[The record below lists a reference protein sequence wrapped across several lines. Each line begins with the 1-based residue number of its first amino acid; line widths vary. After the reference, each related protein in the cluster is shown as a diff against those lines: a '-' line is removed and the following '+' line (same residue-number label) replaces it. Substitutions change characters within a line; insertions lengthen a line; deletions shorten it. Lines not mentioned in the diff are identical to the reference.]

1 MPKQKPPSRRFRWA
15 AYVCDLKNHLHLRDW
30 QIAIS
35 EEQPAGDNSIA
46 SIEPIYGRKFATLR
60 MSEGFL
66 NDPPSEQTHTLIHEL
81 LHCHLAPLQRLIEAN
96 NEMTPGYKMAIEYA
110 VDGLA
115 DAIAPLLPEPPSATR
130 SQH

>member
-1 MPKQKPPSRRFRWA
+1 MPKPKQPSRRARYGGYCCFLRDKL
-15 AYVCDLKNHLHLRDW
+15 CLRDW
-30 QIAIS
+30 QLLLS
-35 EEQPAGDNSIA
+35 EEQPSGENSIA

-66 NDPPSEQTHTLIHEL
+66 NDTPSEQRHTLVHEL

-96 NEMTPGYKMAIEYA
+96 NEMTQAYKMAIEYA

-115 DAIAPLLPEPPSATR
+115 DAIAPLLPVPPSSTR